1 MSKLKEKKD
10 YITFT
15 FETNQELR
23 KKVKIFSVEK
33 GISVKDLLNEVI
45 ECYLENYDKI
55 NEICKKKR

>member
-1 MSKLKEKKD
+1 MSKLKEKKG

-15 FETNQELR
+15 FETDPDLR